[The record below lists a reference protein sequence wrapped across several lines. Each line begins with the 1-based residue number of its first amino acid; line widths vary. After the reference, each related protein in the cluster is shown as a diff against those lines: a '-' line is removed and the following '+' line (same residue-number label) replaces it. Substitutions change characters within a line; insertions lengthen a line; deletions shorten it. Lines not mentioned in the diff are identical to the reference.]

1 MLGQKRLRFVRDD
14 AQLLEFRQRLKLH
27 HCPHCKHVGALVHHG
42 FLRGYSDCSNEC
54 VIRGRRFF
62 CSNRHRR
69 TGCGRTF
76 SVLFS
81 GFLRSFLVSAMV
93 LFCFVVTVLGGVTRY
108 RAARACLSGFCLRSG
123 YRLWRRFEHSQSKLR
138 ARLTSVCAPPASQ
151 SRVPLMQ
158 LLAHFAAVFPH
169 VECPFVAFQERFQKD
184 LLA

>member
-14 AQLLEFRQRLKLH
+14 AQLLEFRHRLKLH
-27 HCPHCKHVGALVHHG
+27 HCPHCGHVGALIQHG
-42 FLRGYSDCSNEC
+42 FLRGYSDSNSEH
-54 VIRGRRFF
+54 VTRGRRFF

-81 GFLRSFLVSAMV
+81 GCFRGFLVSAMV
-93 LFCFVVTVLGGVTRY
+93 LFCFVATVLSGTTRY
-108 RAARACLSGFCLRSG
+108 RAARACLSGLCLRSG

-138 ARLTSVCAPPASQ
+138 ARLTSVCGPPASQ
-151 SRVPLMQ
+151 SRVPLVQ
-158 LLAHFAAVFPH
+158 LLAHFSAVFPNTA
-169 VECPFVAFQERFQKD
+169 CPFVEFQERFQEH